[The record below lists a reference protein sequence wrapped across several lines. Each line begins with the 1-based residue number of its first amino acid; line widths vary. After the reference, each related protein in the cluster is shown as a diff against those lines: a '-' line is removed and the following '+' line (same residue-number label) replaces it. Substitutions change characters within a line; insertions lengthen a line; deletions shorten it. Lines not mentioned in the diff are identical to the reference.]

1 MALLVQKFG
10 GTSVADPNCI
20 RNVAAKV
27 AATKAAGNEVVV
39 VVSAMAGET
48 DRLESLANSMVERP
62 SGAAMDM
69 LLSTGEQVSVALMSM
84 ALFQL
89 GIEAVPCTGY
99 QAKIHTDNRHLR
111 ARITGIDPKPMQQA
125 ISKGQVPVVAGFQ
138 GSTGDGTIT
147 TLGRGGSD
155 TTATALAAVLQAA
168 ECQIYTDVDGVYTA
182 DPRILPKARKL
193 DRLTFEEM
201 LELSGQGSR
210 VLQTRAVE
218 FASKYNVPIRVL
230 SSFGDGMG
238 TLVSNIYEEDM
249 EQAKISGIAHNRDE
263 AKLTLVG
270 VPDSPGIAHDI
281 LGPVADAGIEVDMI
295 VQNVGERQTTDFTFT
310 VHRRD
315 YTQAMELLEPLA
327 KKLGAQAVR
336 GDDSIVKVALVGV
349 GMRSHSGI
357 ASTMFKALAGEG
369 INIMMISTSEI
380 KISVVIQEQHL
391 ESAVRVLHDA
401 FELEASKKV
410 KEMQ

>member
-327 KKLGAQAVR
+327 KRLGAQAVR

-380 KISVVIQEQHL
+380 KISVVIQERHL
-391 ESAVRVLHDA
+391 ESAVRVLHDV
-401 FELEASKKV
+401 FELEASKEI